1 MARSGE
7 VFHFK
12 ILIIGESSVGKSS
25 LMTRFVDETFQT
37 TFFPTIGV
45 DFKVRTLIID
55 DHQCKVQIW
64 DTAGQERFRVITTT
78 YYRDAAGVLVVY
90 DVTNGESFSRVRRW
104 IDEINKYCDESIAKV
119 LIGNKDDNPS
129 ADGNQLEKVV
139 STADAKQY
147 AQQMN
152 LAFFETSAKDNKNV
166 DEAFYAVTRLALQ
179 QRLEA
184 RRKGE
189 MNPNQDLSNGHSTTS
204 QTIRIKDGKKVK
216 RKDKKHSSSCCK

>member
-1 MARSGE
+1 MKTSC
-7 VFHFK
+7 
-12 ILIIGESSVGKSS
+12 
-25 LMTRFVDETFQT
+25 TFQ
-37 TFFPTIGV
+37 
-45 DFKVRTLIID
+45 
-55 DHQCKVQIW
+55 
-64 DTAGQERFRVITTT
+64 

-119 LIGNKDDNPS
+119 LVGNKDDNPS
-129 ADGNQLEKVV
+129 PDGTQPEKVV

-166 DEAFYAVTRLALQ
+166 DAAFYAVTRLALQ

-184 RRKGE
+184 RRKAQL
-189 MNPNQDLSNGHSTTS
+189 NPNQDPSNGVGSAT
-204 QTIRIKDGKKVK
+204 QTIRIKDGQKSK